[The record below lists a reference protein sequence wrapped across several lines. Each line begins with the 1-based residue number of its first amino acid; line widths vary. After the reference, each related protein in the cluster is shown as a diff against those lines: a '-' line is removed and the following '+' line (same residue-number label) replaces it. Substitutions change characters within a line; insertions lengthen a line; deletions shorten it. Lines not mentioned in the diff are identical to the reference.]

1 MNKKRL
7 FKFIAVSSVF
17 TVSAVAGIALA
28 GCNGCNKHTH
38 DLTEVEAVAATC
50 TEDGNHAYWVCSG
63 CDLIFADG
71 EGKTETTAEDV
82 AESKLGHDLS
92 KHVEAEAA
100 TCTKPGNI
108 EYWECSRGDG
118 KFKDAQGMQAVTD
131 VVTTKSHTWGANGHH
146 EMVYPTTETEGT
158 KEYWE
163 CDECGNVYLDSY
175 GDTVTTKDKLSIDK
189 VLDNI
194 DGVVGSAYTQSTA
207 YVIGRDVANGGV
219 GIIANAFLGKDGVYL
234 HITLNHNSSPDE
246 QSQGHGKVGVYM
258 NIRNENNLYLPGD
271 AGTSFREGVGIELYI
286 NGKVEQQQPFSLK
299 HFENKTNAE
308 GAATAYTTVWELF
321 MPNAELAKANSGKL
335 SGAFEEKDGKTL
347 LKQGYNVLMTVCGN
361 LTLNEKDRF
370 DDGDGSVCKYNHN
383 NGEWTFIYREGYGD
397 WGTDQK
403 YMVVGKD
410 GFSKTHVRGTD
421 VYNVNMREYAN
432 ATLSAQLPATV
443 DWDGKLQGKLTVDS
457 GYILTGI
464 KINGKA
470 AYTGGALEGG
480 SLVYDFEIDIEGLD
494 LAWNVTDLDVEFV
507 VIEANYVDAAFTL
520 KGNSGGKH
528 TAVAEGTQI
537 TLVDDFGNEISAEVG
552 ANGSVTVNNLLCQ
565 HYVVKI
571 NDYLDGEMYVISADV
586 GDVVVEYEFASPI
599 GDVSHLVDLSH
610 MNDESATIT
619 MGANGLNGLGQG
631 EYAQGVGVEI
641 NIPED
646 MKNGAYILETTV
658 SVNDPLEKGAWL
670 QRFAITFAQGDE
682 NKYKNKFVIWWN
694 DLLTN
699 EFPSAIWADDA
710 TPCGGAFDRNKS
722 FDWLAEAVMDGLR
735 LKVVR
740 NGEYVAVSAYNFDAE
755 EWVTLLEGKTSAT
768 AANRIAFHVS
778 GESWTFSDISFEK
791 LEVIETK
798 LPSGD
803 TSGIFG
809 HLKASNGDLFNL
821 NGTMTTEED
830 LVLTAASV
838 NLSISAFEKD
848 GETEVTLANG
858 TQITLKG
865 KYQTYMYTVGETTQ
879 LEMVAGEYEAF
890 LYGYGAANVTVTET
904 GEDVVIVLVQ
914 TIAYGYGEASVDN
927 GNGTVTITGSGCPA
941 DGTPWSGY
949 AEIVTDQTNADKA
962 FEFTVKD
969 TNVRDG
975 DYDWAARRIA
985 VQVAGNNGFFI
996 WFNSADEVAVRKLIA
1011 TNVGPNGGGQGGAY
1025 EGDLICTNHGWMKAL
1040 VEGDGLQF
1048 RILRYGTKI
1057 ILSAYN
1063 GSEWIVIGSVECG
1076 ADDET
1081 NPVFYAQGDD
1091 YEFSAVSDKNLE
1103 FVEAKDATLE
1113 SAGNIAYYTDGVNY
1127 YLPDGSLSDA
1137 EEVIIPQIV
1146 EQSVEIMVVV
1156 YGTDGEAIENE
1167 DLSGVK
1173 VSLTGEYGYNNNVY
1187 TNLGIE
1193 DGKLVFDNG
1202 KIYAGKYSVTVNGY
1216 AVADII
1222 VGTDT
1227 QELTVALHK
1236 IAGYNAVEITKTYK
1250 PENVQTG
1257 FNESGVNFKL
1267 IGSSGDWT
1275 DYNNPVPE
1283 ATLTL
1288 PDGVAASKN
1297 VTVEF
1302 NLKLTRQGFWGTN
1315 AFGVSVVKDYGGF
1328 ILRTFGSDAT
1338 EIDVSELY
1346 AQKLCEDGMK
1356 FLGKNAWIKG
1366 LALSD
1371 NGLNLRVVRNGA
1383 SIALVAQDAEG
1394 TWQLLFAA
1402 ACAADAETEIKF
1414 MTGAADFTVSKI
1426 KANATAEGELVF
1438 VAAKAPTSDEAGNIA
1453 YYSYAGSYI
1462 TTDFKPVTPEQ
1473 FTLPKLLATPTYTF
1487 DGSDETEFTKDA
1499 RGEEVALSENGMV
1512 FTTNASG
1519 DWADYEANPM
1529 KISVTQTFGK
1539 EKEVEINFNL
1549 KGANQVF
1556 WASGRFGIEVAGTSG
1571 LFVWNNDNAGMI
1583 CGIVDETMKT
1593 ETAKLGEYKWLGNAI
1608 ASDGG
1613 ANFKL
1618 IRKGDTIRCYAHNGT
1633 EWLYLGSV
1641 ACSAE
1646 DETQIKFIA
1655 KGATWTVSDL
1665 TVSEIV
1671 AEETEE

>member
-50 TEDGNHAYWVCSG
+50 TEDGNRAYWVCSG

-100 TCTKPGNI
+100 TCTKPGHI

-118 KFKDAQGMQAVTD
+118 KFKDAQGTQAVTD
-131 VVTTKSHTWGANGHH
+131 VVTTKSHTWGTNGHH

-163 CDECGNVYLDSY
+163 CGECGNVYLDSY

-480 SLVYDFEIDIEGLD
+480 SLVYDFKIDIEGLD

-507 VIEANYVDAAFTL
+507 VIEANYVDAAFTV
-520 KGNSGGKH
+520 KGNSGGKL

-537 TLVDDFGNEISAEVG
+537 TLVDDFGNKISAEVG

-571 NDYLDGEMYVISADV
+571 NDYLDGEMYVTSADV

-670 QRFAITFAQGDE
+670 QRFAITFAQGDSD
-682 NKYKNKFVIWWN
+682 KYKNKFVIWWN

-710 TPCGGAFDRNKS
+710 TPCGGAVDRNKS

-778 GESWTFSDISFEK
+778 G
-791 LEVIETK
+791 
-798 LPSGD
+798 
-803 TSGIFG
+803 
-809 HLKASNGDLFNL
+809 
-821 NGTMTTEED
+821 
-830 LVLTAASV
+830 
-838 NLSISAFEKD
+838 
-848 GETEVTLANG
+848 
-858 TQITLKG
+858 
-865 KYQTYMYTVGETTQ
+865 
-879 LEMVAGEYEAF
+879 
-890 LYGYGAANVTVTET
+890 
-904 GEDVVIVLVQ
+904 
-914 TIAYGYGEASVDN
+914 
-927 GNGTVTITGSGCPA
+927 
-941 DGTPWSGY
+941 
-949 AEIVTDQTNADKA
+949 
-962 FEFTVKD
+962 
-969 TNVRDG
+969 
-975 DYDWAARRIA
+975 
-985 VQVAGNNGFFI
+985 
-996 WFNSADEVAVRKLIA
+996 
-1011 TNVGPNGGGQGGAY
+1011 
-1025 EGDLICTNHGWMKAL
+1025 
-1040 VEGDGLQF
+1040 
-1048 RILRYGTKI
+1048 
-1057 ILSAYN
+1057 
-1063 GSEWIVIGSVECG
+1063 
-1076 ADDET
+1076 
-1081 NPVFYAQGDD
+1081 
-1091 YEFSAVSDKNLE
+1091 
-1103 FVEAKDATLE
+1103 
-1113 SAGNIAYYTDGVNY
+1113 
-1127 YLPDGSLSDA
+1127 
-1137 EEVIIPQIV
+1137 
-1146 EQSVEIMVVV
+1146 
-1156 YGTDGEAIENE
+1156 
-1167 DLSGVK
+1167 
-1173 VSLTGEYGYNNNVY
+1173 
-1187 TNLGIE
+1187 
-1193 DGKLVFDNG
+1193 
-1202 KIYAGKYSVTVNGY
+1202 
-1216 AVADII
+1216 
-1222 VGTDT
+1222 
-1227 QELTVALHK
+1227 
-1236 IAGYNAVEITKTYK
+1236 
-1250 PENVQTG
+1250 
-1257 FNESGVNFKL
+1257 
-1267 IGSSGDWT
+1267 
-1275 DYNNPVPE
+1275 
-1283 ATLTL
+1283 
-1288 PDGVAASKN
+1288 
-1297 VTVEF
+1297 
-1302 NLKLTRQGFWGTN
+1302 
-1315 AFGVSVVKDYGGF
+1315 
-1328 ILRTFGSDAT
+1328 
-1338 EIDVSELY
+1338 
-1346 AQKLCEDGMK
+1346 
-1356 FLGKNAWIKG
+1356 
-1366 LALSD
+1366 
-1371 NGLNLRVVRNGA
+1371 
-1383 SIALVAQDAEG
+1383 
-1394 TWQLLFAA
+1394 
-1402 ACAADAETEIKF
+1402 
-1414 MTGAADFTVSKI
+1414 
-1426 KANATAEGELVF
+1426 
-1438 VAAKAPTSDEAGNIA
+1438 
-1453 YYSYAGSYI
+1453 
-1462 TTDFKPVTPEQ
+1462 
-1473 FTLPKLLATPTYTF
+1473 
-1487 DGSDETEFTKDA
+1487 
-1499 RGEEVALSENGMV
+1499 
-1512 FTTNASG
+1512 
-1519 DWADYEANPM
+1519 
-1529 KISVTQTFGK
+1529 
-1539 EKEVEINFNL
+1539 
-1549 KGANQVF
+1549 
-1556 WASGRFGIEVAGTSG
+1556 
-1571 LFVWNNDNAGMI
+1571 
-1583 CGIVDETMKT
+1583 
-1593 ETAKLGEYKWLGNAI
+1593 
-1608 ASDGG
+1608 
-1613 ANFKL
+1613 
-1618 IRKGDTIRCYAHNGT
+1618 
-1633 EWLYLGSV
+1633 
-1641 ACSAE
+1641 
-1646 DETQIKFIA
+1646 
-1655 KGATWTVSDL
+1655 
-1665 TVSEIV
+1665 
-1671 AEETEE
+1671 

>member
-1 MNKKRL
+1 
-7 FKFIAVSSVF
+7 
-17 TVSAVAGIALA
+17 
-28 GCNGCNKHTH
+28 
-38 DLTEVEAVAATC
+38 
-50 TEDGNHAYWVCSG
+50 
-63 CDLIFADG
+63 
-71 EGKTETTAEDV
+71 
-82 AESKLGHDLS
+82 
-92 KHVEAEAA
+92 
-100 TCTKPGNI
+100 
-108 EYWECSRGDG
+108 
-118 KFKDAQGMQAVTD
+118 
-131 VVTTKSHTWGANGHH
+131 
-146 EMVYPTTETEGT
+146 
-158 KEYWE
+158 
-163 CDECGNVYLDSY
+163 
-175 GDTVTTKDKLSIDK
+175 
-189 VLDNI
+189 
-194 DGVVGSAYTQSTA
+194 
-207 YVIGRDVANGGV
+207 
-219 GIIANAFLGKDGVYL
+219 
-234 HITLNHNSSPDE
+234 
-246 QSQGHGKVGVYM
+246 
-258 NIRNENNLYLPGD
+258 
-271 AGTSFREGVGIELYI
+271 
-286 NGKVEQQQPFSLK
+286 
-299 HFENKTNAE
+299 
-308 GAATAYTTVWELF
+308 
-321 MPNAELAKANSGKL
+321 
-335 SGAFEEKDGKTL
+335 
-347 LKQGYNVLMTVCGN
+347 
-361 LTLNEKDRF
+361 
-370 DDGDGSVCKYNHN
+370 
-383 NGEWTFIYREGYGD
+383 
-397 WGTDQK
+397 
-403 YMVVGKD
+403 
-410 GFSKTHVRGTD
+410 
-421 VYNVNMREYAN
+421 
-432 ATLSAQLPATV
+432 
-443 DWDGKLQGKLTVDS
+443 
-457 GYILTGI
+457 
-464 KINGKA
+464 
-470 AYTGGALEGG
+470 
-480 SLVYDFEIDIEGLD
+480 
-494 LAWNVTDLDVEFV
+494 
-507 VIEANYVDAAFTL
+507 
-520 KGNSGGKH
+520 
-528 TAVAEGTQI
+528 
-537 TLVDDFGNEISAEVG
+537 
-552 ANGSVTVNNLLCQ
+552 
-565 HYVVKI
+565 
-571 NDYLDGEMYVISADV
+571 MYVTSADV

-646 MKNGAYILETTV
+646 MKEGAYILETTV

-710 TPCGGAFDRNKS
+710 TPCGGAVDRNKS

-791 LEVIETK
+791 LEVIETI

-890 LYGYGAANVTVTET
+890 LYGYGAANITVTET

-975 DYDWAARRIA
+975 SYDWAARRIA

-1091 YEFSAVSDKNLE
+1091 YEFSAVSDKDLE

-1187 TNLGIE
+1187 TDLGIE

-1302 NLKLTRQGFWGTN
+1302 NLKLTRQGYWGTN

-1338 EIDVSELY
+1338 DIDVSELY

-1394 TWQLLFAA
+1394 TWQLLFTA

-1529 KISVTQTFGK
+1529 KISVVQTFGK

>member
-1 MNKKRL
+1 MKRL

-50 TEDGNHAYWVCSG
+50 TEDGNRAYWVCSG

-118 KFKDAQGMQAVTD
+118 KFKDAQGTQAVTD

-163 CDECGNVYLDSY
+163 CGECGNVYLDSY

-321 MPNAELAKANSGKL
+321 MPNAELAKANNGKL

-480 SLVYDFEIDIEGLD
+480 SLVYDFKIDIEGLD

-571 NDYLDGEMYVISADV
+571 NDYLDGEMYVTSADV

-710 TPCGGAFDRNKS
+710 TPCGGAVDRNKS

-809 HLKASNGDLFNL
+809 HLKASNGDLFKL

-914 TIAYGYGEASVDN
+914 TIAYGYGDASVDN

-1091 YEFSAVSDKNLE
+1091 YEFSAVSVKNLE

-1187 TNLGIE
+1187 TDLGIE

-1267 IGSSGDWT
+1267 IGSGGDWT

-1338 EIDVSELY
+1338 ATEIDVSELY
-1346 AQKLCEDGMK
+1346 AQKLCEDDMK

-1529 KISVTQTFGK
+1529 KISVVQTFGK